1 MSDEQKIQ
9 MMADALCAKHK
20 AARVVISLEYP
31 NGSSINFESKG
42 PANDR

>member
-20 AARVVISLEYP
+20 AARVTIVIEFE
-31 NGSSINFESKG
+31 NGSLAFESKG
-42 PANDR
+42 AANDR